1 MQPRDDNGILN
12 AMIFEGVITSQNI
25 DGSAHVTPMGFVRK
39 ANAVTVKPFVPSTTL
54 ENLERDGRAVM
65 NLTDDV
71 SIIAGCLTGHRE
83 WPVVRTSPFDG
94 WRLDDCLAHLEM
106 QVTEHRDDPE
116 RPSFH
121 CEVLNEEVHGAFS
134 GFNRAQA
141 AVVEASI
148 LVSRLD
154 WLAPEK
160 LAAEMAYLNIAIEKT
175 AGARERTAWQW
186 LVKAIRDHPRHHL
199 DFGDVG

>member
-1 MQPRDDNGILN
+1 
-12 AMIFEGVITSQNI
+12 MIFEGVITTQNS
-25 DGSAHVTPMGFVRK
+25 DGSAHVAPMGFVRD
-39 ANAVTVKPFVPSTTL
+39 ANAVAIKPFVPSTTL
-54 ENLERDGRAVM
+54 ENIERGGRAVM

-71 SIIAGCLTGHRE
+71 SIIAGCLTGRRE
-83 WPVVRTSPFDG
+83 WAVVRTNAFDG
-94 WRLDDCLAHLEM
+94 WRLLDCLAHAEM
-106 QVTEHRDDPE
+106 RVVEHRDDPE

-121 CEVLNEEVHGAFS
+121 CEVVNEETHAAFK

-175 AGARERTAWQW
+175 AGSRERTAWQW
-186 LVKAIRDHPRHHL
+186 LVEAIHAHPRHHWDL
-199 DFGDVG
+199 GDVG